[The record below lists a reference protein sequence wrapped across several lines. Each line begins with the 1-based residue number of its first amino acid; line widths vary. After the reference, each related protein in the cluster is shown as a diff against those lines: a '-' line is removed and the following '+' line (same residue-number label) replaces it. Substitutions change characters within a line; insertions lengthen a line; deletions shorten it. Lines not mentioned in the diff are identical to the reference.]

1 MELLIFLIQVV
12 VISLSG
18 VMAPGP
24 ITATTIATGAR
35 SRWAGPLIAVGHGI
49 VEFPLMIVI
58 VLGMDK
64 IFKLTHTRIIIGLAG
79 GAFLLLM
86 AFQMLAGA
94 RAAQDPAAKPAKRT
108 PLLAGVVLSAGNPY
122 FLLWW
127 ATVGLTL
134 ATTAKGLGIWAF
146 ALFAIVH
153 WLCDLI
159 WLEALS
165 WASFKGSTLLGPRCQ
180 QIVLLVCSA
189 ALFSFG
195 VYFIYNATGS
205 LAPLVAP
212 GVRQIV
218 TWACAVGLCGLG
230 LFFVYKT
237 ITAVSTLFGPRIARL
252 ALLVCASGLS
262 VLAIALIFRAVLT

>member
-1 MELLIFLIQVV
+1 MLVFLIQVV

-24 ITATTIATGAR
+24 ITATAIATGAR

-64 IFKLTHTRIIIGLAG
+64 IFKLTHTKIIIGLAG

-94 RAAQDPAAKPAKRT
+94 QAVQDPAAKPTKRT

-159 WLEALS
+159 WLAALS

-180 QIVLLVCSA
+180 QTVLLVCST
-189 ALFSFG
+189 ALFGFG
-195 VYFIYNATGS
+195 VYFMYNATDS
-205 LAPLVAP
+205 LSPLVGP

-218 TWACAVGLCGLG
+218 TWSFPLVLCSLG

-237 ITAVSTLFGPRIARL
+237 ISAISTLFGPRTASL
-252 ALLVCASGLS
+252 TLLVCASGLT
-262 VLAIALIFRAVLT
+262 VLAIILIFRAILT